1 MYGQPGPP
9 CGAYSGPV
17 IGPLPPSGTAPVAG
31 PVPPVTPATVV
42 LGKRP
47 TSVADIVAIA
57 HGAPVV
63 LEEDVVA
70 AIDRTHRLLPTVLR
84 SGSPVYGLNTGVG
97 DQYTTIQD
105 GRDASE
111 VQLQLLR
118 SHASGVGDPHDEA
131 AVRAIMACIV
141 RSLAQGYSGV
151 SVRLVQT
158 LVDMLNR
165 GVVPYAPSQ
174 GSVGYLT
181 ATAHIGLAVFGEGQA
196 WYGGELLPGA
206 EALRRARIDP
216 QAPGLRE
223 GHAMISGTFEIGG
236 IGALAVGKVQN
247 LVDVADVAGAM
258 SVEALRGNTRGYD
271 ARLQAM
277 RPHPGQVHTA
287 RRLRALL
294 ADSEIVAAFRNHRL
308 QDPLSLRC
316 IPQVHGAVR
325 DCLDYVTAVVEC
337 EINSV
342 TDNPVFITVTGPDGP
357 ELEALPGGNGHGAPV
372 ATALDCLAI
381 AIAELSTMSQARSD
395 RLTNSHLSELPPF
408 LVAGSGSSSGFMIP
422 PYVAAALAAENRA
435 HAAPATV
442 HTVSTCAGQ
451 EDHVS
456 MGTNAAIKA
465 RRAAWNAGH
474 ILAVELLCAAQALDF
489 HAPLRPGI
497 GTGAAH
503 AAIRR
508 LVPTRVADD
517 PIGPDLETVR
527 QLVQAGVLAHLVEVR
542 IDED

>member
-1 MYGQPGPP
+1 M
-9 CGAYSGPV
+9 SSPV
-17 IGPLPPSGTAPVAG
+17 SLEPI
-31 PVPPVTPATVV
+31 V
-42 LGKRP
+42 LGSDP
-47 TSVADIVAIA
+47 TSIADIAAIA

-63 LEEDVVA
+63 LDERAVR

-97 DQYTTIQD
+97 DLYTTVPD
-105 GRDASE
+105 SRDPAA
-111 VQLQLLR
+111 VQLQMLR

-131 AVRAIMACIV
+131 AVRAIMACTI
-141 RSLAQGYSGV
+141 RSLARGYSGV

-196 WYGGELLPGA
+196 WYRGDLLAGA
-206 EALRRARIDP
+206 EALRRAGIAG
-216 QAPGLRE
+216 QEPGLRE
-223 GHAMISGTFEIGG
+223 GLALISGTFEISG
-236 IGALAVGKVQN
+236 IGALAVNKVQT
-247 LVDVADVAGAM
+247 LIDVADVAGAM
-258 SVEALRGNTRGYD
+258 SVEALRGNTRGFD
-271 ARLQAM
+271 ARLQAL
-277 RPHPGQVHTA
+277 RPHPGQVLTA

-294 ADSEIVAAFRNHRL
+294 AGSEIVETYRRHRL

-325 DCLDYVTAVVEC
+325 DCLAYVAGVVEC

-342 TDNPVFITVTGPDGP
+342 TDNPVFVTIDGPDGP
-357 ELEALPGGNGHGAPV
+357 ELQALSGGNGHGAPI

-381 AIAELSTMSQARSD
+381 ATAELSTMSQARSD

-408 LVAGSGSSSGFMIP
+408 LVAGSGAGSGFMIP

-456 MGTNAAIKA
+456 MGTTAAIKA

-489 HAPLRPGI
+489 HAPLRPGV

-517 PIGPDLETVR
+517 PIGPDLEAVR
-527 QLVQAGVLAHLVEVR
+527 ALVQDGTLAGLVDARLDPDALGPAADALAAAPAG
-542 IDED
+542 

>member
-1 MYGQPGPP
+1 MDAARPPGT
-9 CGAYSGPV
+9 
-17 IGPLPPSGTAPVAG
+17 I
-31 PVPPVTPATVV
+31 V
-42 LGKRP
+42 LGSDR
-47 TSVADIVAIA
+47 TTIGDIAAIA

-63 LEEDVVA
+63 LDERAVR

-97 DQYTTIQD
+97 DLYTTVPD
-105 GRDASE
+105 TRDPAA
-111 VQLQLLR
+111 VQLQMLR

-131 AVRAIMACIV
+131 AVRAIMACTI
-141 RSLAQGYSGV
+141 RSLARGYSGV
-151 SVRLVQT
+151 SLRLVQT

-196 WYGGELLPGA
+196 RYEGALLPGA
-206 EALRRARIDP
+206 EALRRAGIP
-216 QAPGLRE
+216 AQEPGLRE
-223 GHAMISGTFEIGG
+223 GLALISGTFEISG
-236 IGALAVGKVQN
+236 IGALAVHKVHT
-247 LVDVADVAGAM
+247 LIDVADVAGAM
-258 SVEALRGNTRGYD
+258 SVEALRGNTRGFD
-271 ARLQAM
+271 ARLQAL
-277 RPHPGQVHTA
+277 RPHPGQVLTA

-294 ADSEIVAAFRNHRL
+294 AASEIVETYKDHRL

-325 DCLDYVTAVVEC
+325 DCLAYVAGVVEC

-342 TDNPVFITVTGPDGP
+342 TDNPVFVPVDGPDGP
-357 ELEALPGGNGHGAPV
+357 ELQALSGGNGHGAPV

-381 AIAELSTMSQARSD
+381 ATAELSTMSQARSD

-408 LVAGSGSSSGFMIP
+408 LVAGSGASSGFMIP

-456 MGTNAAIKA
+456 MGTTAAIKA

-489 HAPLRPGI
+489 HAPLRPGT

-503 AAIRR
+503 TAIRR

-517 PIGPDLETVR
+517 PIGPDLEAVR
-527 QLVQAGVLAHLVEVR
+527 TLVQDGTLAALVDAR
-542 IDED
+542 LDPDALGPAADALAAPTG